1 MKGAGVPAP
10 FSSVP
15 PGRGQESLATIG
27 SLGYTFWGDAMALIE
42 DIWAREILDSRGNPT
57 VEVEV
62 RLDDGTEARAAV
74 PSGASTGTYEA
85 WELRD
90 NEKRYHGKGVLQ
102 AVRNV
107 NEIIAP
113 EIVGLDPLWQEE
125 IDALLLELD
134 GTPQKSRL
142 GANAILGVSLAVC
155 KAAAASLGLP
165 LFKYLAGARSG
176 RMPIPLMNVIN
187 GGAHADSGL
196 AIQEFMLVPVGAETF
211 AEALR
216 YGAEV
221 FHTLR
226 KLLKAEGHS
235 VAVGDEGGFAPK
247 LSSDEEALKFLVRAV
262 EESGYEPGKDVALA
276 LDCAATSFFD
286 AEHAVYRLEGERTGQ
301 ELIELYQEWIARYP
315 ILSIEDGMAEE
326 DWEGWSRLTQELGG
340 KIQVVGD
347 DVFVTNPERLRRGI
361 KSKVANAILIKL
373 NQIGTVTETLET
385 MELAQSAGYA
395 RIISHR
401 SGETEDVSIA
411 HFAVGTGCG
420 QIKTGSLSRSE
431 RVAKYNELLRI
442 EDLYEPPMARWSF
455 R

>member
-1 MKGAGVPAP
+1 
-10 FSSVP
+10 
-15 PGRGQESLATIG
+15 
-27 SLGYTFWGDAMALIE
+27 MAVIE

-62 RLDDGTEARAAV
+62 LLDDGTEARAAV
-74 PSGASTGTYEA
+74 PSGASTGTHEA
-85 WELRD
+85 LELRD
-90 NEKRYHGKGVLQ
+90 RDQRYHGKGVLQ

-134 GTPQKSRL
+134 GTPNKSRL

-176 RMPIPLMNVIN
+176 KMPIPFMNVIN

-196 AIQEFMLVPVGAETF
+196 AIQEFMIVPIGAPTF

-247 LSSDEEALKFLVRAV
+247 LPSDEEAIKFLVRAIG
-262 EESGYEPGKDVALA
+262 ESGYEPGKHLALA

-286 AEHAVYRLEGERTGQ
+286 PHREVYRLDGEKTAQ
-301 ELIELYQEWIARYP
+301 ELVELYEEWVKRYP
-315 ILSIEDGMAEE
+315 IISIEDGLAEE
-326 DWEGWSRLTQELGG
+326 DWDGWAKLTERLGQR
-340 KIQVVGD
+340 IQLVGD
-347 DVFVTNPERLRRGI
+347 DIFVTNPERLRRGI
-361 KSKVANAILIKL
+361 RHKVANAILIKL

-385 MELAQSAGYA
+385 MEIAQKAGYGCV
-395 RIISHR
+395 ISHR

-411 HFAVGTGCG
+411 HFAVGTACG

-442 EDLYEPPMARWSF
+442 EDLYEPPMAKWPPR
-455 R
+455 

>member
-1 MKGAGVPAP
+1 
-10 FSSVP
+10 
-15 PGRGQESLATIG
+15 
-27 SLGYTFWGDAMALIE
+27 MAVIE
-42 DIWAREILDSRGNPT
+42 DVWAREILDSRGNPT

-62 RLDDGTEARAAV
+62 FLDDGTEARAAV

-85 WELRD
+85 LELRD
-90 NEKRYHGKGVLQ
+90 KDQRYHGKGVLQ

-113 EIVGLDPLWQEE
+113 EIVGLDPLWQED

-134 GTPQKSRL
+134 GTPNKSRL

-176 RMPIPLMNVIN
+176 RMPIPFMNVIN

-196 AIQEFMLVPVGAETF
+196 AIQEFMIVPIGGETF

-226 KLLKAEGHS
+226 KLLKSEGYS

-247 LSSDEEALKFLVRAV
+247 LPSDEEALKFLVRAI

-276 LDCAATSFFD
+276 LDCAATGFFD
-286 AEHAVYRLEGERTGQ
+286 EHRGIYNLGGAKTAQ
-301 ELIELYQEWIARYP
+301 ELVELYEEWVKRYP
-315 ILSIEDGMAEE
+315 IISIEDGMAEE
-326 DWEGWSRLTQELGG
+326 DWDGWSLLTERLGR
-340 KIQVVGD
+340 KIQLVGD
-347 DVFVTNPERLRRGI
+347 DIFVTNPDRLRRGI
-361 KSKVANAILIKL
+361 QNKVANAILIKL

-385 MELAQSAGYA
+385 MELAQNAGYN
-395 RIISHR
+395 RMISHR

-442 EDLYEPPMARWSF
+442 EDLYEPPMAKWPAR
-455 R
+455 

>member
-1 MKGAGVPAP
+1 
-10 FSSVP
+10 
-15 PGRGQESLATIG
+15 
-27 SLGYTFWGDAMALIE
+27 MAIIE
-42 DIWAREILDSRGNPT
+42 DVWAREILDSRGNPT

-62 RLDDGTEARAAV
+62 LLDDGTEARAAV

-85 WELRD
+85 LELRD
-90 NEKRYHGKGVLQ
+90 KDKRYHGKGVLQ

-113 EIVGLDPLWQEE
+113 EIVGLDPLWQED
-125 IDALLLELD
+125 IDALLIELD
-134 GTPQKSRL
+134 GTPNKSRL

-187 GGAHADSGL
+187 GGVHADSGL
-196 AIQEFMLVPVGAETF
+196 AIQEFMIVPVGAETF

-226 KLLKAEGHS
+226 KLLKEEGHS
-235 VAVGDEGGFAPK
+235 VAVGDEGGFAPR
-247 LSSDEEALKFLVRAV
+247 LPSEEEALKFLVRSI

-286 AEHAVYRLEGERTGQ
+286 PDRGTYALLGERTAR
-301 ELIELYQEWIARYP
+301 ELVELYEEWVKHYP

-326 DWEGWSRLTQELGG
+326 DWDGWILLTQRLGQR
-340 KIQVVGD
+340 IQLVGD
-347 DVFVTNPERLRRGI
+347 DVFVTNPERLRLGI
-361 KSKVANAILIKL
+361 KKGVANAILIKL
-373 NQIGTVTETLET
+373 NQIGTVTETLAT
-385 MELAQSAGYA
+385 LELAQQAGYGG
-395 RIISHR
+395 IISHR

-442 EDLYEPPMARWSF
+442 EDLYEPPMARWP
-455 R
+455 RR

>member
-1 MKGAGVPAP
+1 
-10 FSSVP
+10 
-15 PGRGQESLATIG
+15 
-27 SLGYTFWGDAMALIE
+27 MAIIE
-42 DIWAREILDSRGNPT
+42 DVWAREILDSRGNPT

-62 RLDDGTEARAAV
+62 LLDDGTEARAAV

-85 WELRD
+85 LELRD
-90 NEKRYHGKGVLQ
+90 RDKRYHGRGVLQ

-113 EIVGLDPLWQEE
+113 EIVGLDPLWQED

-134 GTPQKSRL
+134 GTPNKSRL

-196 AIQEFMLVPVGAETF
+196 AIQEFMIVPVGAATF

-226 KLLKAEGHS
+226 KLLKNEGYS
-235 VAVGDEGGFAPK
+235 VAVGDEGGFAPR
-247 LSSDEEALKFLVRAV
+247 LPSDEEALKFLVRAI
-262 EESGYEPGKDVALA
+262 EETGYEPGKDVALA

-286 AEHAVYRLEGERTGQ
+286 PDRGTYALLGERTPRD
-301 ELIELYQEWIARYP
+301 LVELYEEWIRRYP
-315 ILSIEDGMAEE
+315 ILSIEDGMSEE
-326 DWEGWSRLTQELGG
+326 DWDGWALLTERLG
-340 KIQVVGD
+340 KKVQLVGD
-347 DVFVTNPERLRRGI
+347 DLFVTNPERLRLGLQRN
-361 KSKVANAILIKL
+361 VANAILIKL
-373 NQIGTVTETLET
+373 NQIGTVTETLTT
-385 MELAQSAGYA
+385 MELAQGAGYG

-442 EDLYEPPMARWSF
+442 EDLYEPPMARWPG

>member
-1 MKGAGVPAP
+1 
-10 FSSVP
+10 
-15 PGRGQESLATIG
+15 
-27 SLGYTFWGDAMALIE
+27 MAIIE
-42 DIWAREILDSRGNPT
+42 DVWAREILDSRGNPT

-62 RLDDGTEARAAV
+62 LLDDGTEARAAV

-85 WELRD
+85 LELRD
-90 NEKRYHGKGVLQ
+90 KDKRYHGKGVLQ

-113 EIVGLDPLWQEE
+113 EIVGLDPLWQED
-125 IDALLLELD
+125 IDDLLIELD
-134 GTPQKSRL
+134 GTPNKSRL

-155 KAAAASLGLP
+155 KAAAASLNLP

-187 GGAHADSGL
+187 GGVHADSGL
-196 AIQEFMLVPVGAETF
+196 AIQEFMIVPVGAETF

-226 KLLKAEGHS
+226 KLLKEEGHS
-235 VAVGDEGGFAPK
+235 VAVGDEGGFAPR
-247 LSSDEEALKFLVRAV
+247 LPSEEDALKFLVRAI
-262 EESGYEPGKDVALA
+262 EESGYEPGRDVALA

-286 AEHAVYRLEGERTGQ
+286 PDRGIYALSGKRTAQ
-301 ELIELYQEWIARYP
+301 ELVELYEEWVKRYP
-315 ILSIEDGMAEE
+315 IISIEDGMAEE
-326 DWEGWSRLTQELGG
+326 DWDGWALLTERLG
-340 KIQVVGD
+340 KRIQLVGD
-347 DVFVTNPERLRRGI
+347 DVFVTNPERLRLGI
-361 KSKVANAILIKL
+361 ERHVANAILIKL
-373 NQIGTVTETLET
+373 NQIGTVTETLQT
-385 MELAQSAGYA
+385 MELAQRAGYGC
-395 RIISHR
+395 IISHR

-442 EDLYEPPMARWSF
+442 EDLYEPPMARWLG

>member
-1 MKGAGVPAP
+1 
-10 FSSVP
+10 
-15 PGRGQESLATIG
+15 
-27 SLGYTFWGDAMALIE
+27 MAVIE
-42 DIWAREILDSRGNPT
+42 DIWAREVLDSRGNPT

-62 RLDDGTEARAAV
+62 VLDDGTEARAAV

-85 WELRD
+85 LELRD
-90 NEKRYHGKGVLQ
+90 KDKRYYGKGVLQ

-113 EIVGLDPLWQEE
+113 EIVGLDPLWQED
-125 IDALLLELD
+125 IDALLIEVD
-134 GTPQKSRL
+134 GTPNKSRL

-155 KAAAASLGLP
+155 KAAAAALGLP

-196 AIQEFMLVPVGAETF
+196 AIQEFMIVPVGAETF

-226 KLLKAEGHS
+226 KLLKNEGYS
-235 VAVGDEGGFAPK
+235 VAVGDEGGFAPR
-247 LSSDEEALKFLVRAV
+247 LPSEEAALKFLVRAIG
-262 EESGYEPGKDVALA
+262 EAGYEPGTRVALA

-286 AEHAVYRLEGERTGQ
+286 PDRGTYALQGEHSARDLVA
-301 ELIELYQEWIARYP
+301 LYEEWSRRYP

-326 DWEGWSRLTQELGG
+326 DWEGWAILTERLGRR
-340 KIQVVGD
+340 IQLVGD
-347 DVFVTNPERLRRGI
+347 DLFVTNPARLRMGI
-361 KSKVANAILIKL
+361 ERNVANAILIKL
-373 NQIGTVTETLET
+373 NQIGTVTETLDT
-385 MELAQSAGYA
+385 MELAQRAGYGS
-395 RIISHR
+395 IISHR

-442 EDLYEPPMARWSF
+442 EDIYEPPMARWPQ

>member
-1 MKGAGVPAP
+1 
-10 FSSVP
+10 
-15 PGRGQESLATIG
+15 
-27 SLGYTFWGDAMALIE
+27 MAVIE

-62 RLDDGTEARAAV
+62 LLDDGTEARAAV

-85 WELRD
+85 LELRD
-90 NEKRYHGKGVLQ
+90 KDSRYHGKGVLQ

-134 GTPQKSRL
+134 GTPNKSRL
-142 GANAILGVSLAVC
+142 GANAILGVSLVVC

-176 RMPIPLMNVIN
+176 KMPIPFMNVIN

-196 AIQEFMLVPVGAETF
+196 AIQEFMIVPIGAPTF

-247 LSSDEEALKFLVRAV
+247 LPSDEEAMKFLVRAIG
-262 EESGYEPGKDVALA
+262 ESGYEPGKHLALA

-286 AEHAVYRLEGERTGQ
+286 PHREVYRLDGEKTAQ
-301 ELIELYQEWIARYP
+301 ELVELYEEWVKRYP
-315 ILSIEDGMAEE
+315 IISIEDGLAEE
-326 DWEGWSRLTQELGG
+326 DWDGWAKLTERLGQR
-340 KIQVVGD
+340 IQLVGD
-347 DVFVTNPERLRRGI
+347 DIFVTNPERLRRGI
-361 KSKVANAILIKL
+361 RHQVANAILIKL

-385 MELAQSAGYA
+385 MEIAQKAGYGCV
-395 RIISHR
+395 ISHR

-411 HFAVGTGCG
+411 HFAVGTACG

-442 EDLYEPPMARWSF
+442 EDLYEPPMAKWPPR
-455 R
+455 

>member
-1 MKGAGVPAP
+1 
-10 FSSVP
+10 
-15 PGRGQESLATIG
+15 
-27 SLGYTFWGDAMALIE
+27 MAIIE
-42 DIWAREILDSRGNPT
+42 DVWAREILDSRGNPT

-62 RLDDGTEARAAV
+62 LLDDGTEARAAV

-85 WELRD
+85 LELRD
-90 NEKRYHGKGVLQ
+90 RDKRYHGRGVLQ

-113 EIVGLDPLWQEE
+113 EIVGLDPLWQED

-134 GTPQKSRL
+134 GTPNKSRL

-187 GGAHADSGL
+187 GGGHADSGL
-196 AIQEFMLVPVGAETF
+196 AIQEFMIVPVGAATF

-226 KLLKAEGHS
+226 KLLKNEGYS
-235 VAVGDEGGFAPK
+235 VAVGDEGGFAPR
-247 LSSDEEALKFLVRAV
+247 LPSDEEALKFLVRAI
-262 EESGYEPGKDVALA
+262 EETGYEPGKDVALA

-286 AEHAVYRLEGERTGQ
+286 PDRGTYALLGERTPRD
-301 ELIELYQEWIARYP
+301 LVELYEEWIRRYP
-315 ILSIEDGMAEE
+315 ILSIEDGMSEE
-326 DWEGWSRLTQELGG
+326 DWDGWALLTERLG
-340 KIQVVGD
+340 KKVQLVGD
-347 DVFVTNPERLRRGI
+347 DLFVTNPERLRLGLQRN
-361 KSKVANAILIKL
+361 VANAILIKL
-373 NQIGTVTETLET
+373 NQIGTVTETLTT
-385 MELAQSAGYA
+385 MELAQGAGYG

-442 EDLYEPPMARWSF
+442 EDLYEPPMARWPG

>member
-1 MKGAGVPAP
+1 
-10 FSSVP
+10 
-15 PGRGQESLATIG
+15 
-27 SLGYTFWGDAMALIE
+27 MAIIE
-42 DIWAREILDSRGNPT
+42 DVWAREILDSRGNPT

-62 RLDDGTEARAAV
+62 VLDDGTEARAAV

-85 WELRD
+85 LELRD
-90 NEKRYHGKGVLQ
+90 KDKRYHGKGVLQ

-113 EIVGLDPLWQEE
+113 EIVGLDPLWQED
-125 IDALLLELD
+125 IDALLIELD
-134 GTPQKSRL
+134 GTPNKSRL

-187 GGAHADSGL
+187 GGVHADSGL
-196 AIQEFMLVPVGAETF
+196 AIQEFMIVPVGAETF

-226 KLLKAEGHS
+226 HLLKEEGHS
-235 VAVGDEGGFAPK
+235 VAVGDEGGFAPR
-247 LSSDEEALKFLVRAV
+247 LPSEEEALKFLVRAI

-286 AEHAVYRLEGERTGQ
+286 PDRGTYALSGERTAR
-301 ELIELYQEWIARYP
+301 ELVELYEEWVKRYP

-326 DWEGWSRLTQELGG
+326 DWEGWILLTERLG
-340 KIQVVGD
+340 KRIQLVGD
-347 DVFVTNPERLRRGI
+347 DVFVTNPERLRLGI
-361 KSKVANAILIKL
+361 EKGVANAILIKL
-373 NQIGTVTETLET
+373 NQIGTVTETLAT
-385 MELAQSAGYA
+385 LELAQRAGYGGV
-395 RIISHR
+395 ISHR

-442 EDLYEPPMARWSF
+442 EDLYEPPMARWPG

>member
-1 MKGAGVPAP
+1 
-10 FSSVP
+10 
-15 PGRGQESLATIG
+15 
-27 SLGYTFWGDAMALIE
+27 MAVIE

-57 VEVEV
+57 VEVEIL
-62 RLDDGTEARAAV
+62 LDDGTEARAAV

-85 WELRD
+85 LELRD
-90 NEKRYHGKGVLQ
+90 KDSRYHGKGVLQ

-107 NEIIAP
+107 NEIITP

-134 GTPQKSRL
+134 GTPNKSRL

-176 RMPIPLMNVIN
+176 KMPIPFMNVIN

-196 AIQEFMLVPVGAETF
+196 AIQEFMIVPIGAPTF

-247 LSSDEEALKFLVRAV
+247 LPSDEEAVKFLVRAIG
-262 EESGYEPGKDVALA
+262 ESGYEPGKHLALA

-286 AEHAVYRLEGERTGQ
+286 PHREVYRLDGEKTAQ
-301 ELIELYQEWIARYP
+301 ELVELYEEWVKHYP
-315 ILSIEDGMAEE
+315 IISIEDGLAEE
-326 DWEGWSRLTQELGG
+326 DWDGWAKLTERLGQR
-340 KIQVVGD
+340 IQLVGD
-347 DVFVTNPERLRRGI
+347 DIFVTNPERLRRGI
-361 KSKVANAILIKL
+361 RHNVANAILIKL

-385 MELAQSAGYA
+385 MEIAQKAGYGCV
-395 RIISHR
+395 ISHR

-411 HFAVGTGCG
+411 HFAVGTACG

-442 EDLYEPPMARWSF
+442 EDLYEPPMAKWPPR
-455 R
+455 

>member
-1 MKGAGVPAP
+1 
-10 FSSVP
+10 
-15 PGRGQESLATIG
+15 
-27 SLGYTFWGDAMALIE
+27 MAVIE

-62 RLDDGTEARAAV
+62 LLDDGTEARAAV
-74 PSGASTGTYEA
+74 PSGASTGTHEA
-85 WELRD
+85 LELRD
-90 NEKRYHGKGVLQ
+90 RDQRYHGKGVLQ

-113 EIVGLDPLWQEE
+113 EIVGLDPLWQED
-125 IDALLLELD
+125 IDAILLELD
-134 GTPQKSRL
+134 GTPNKSRL

-176 RMPIPLMNVIN
+176 KMPIPFMNVIN

-196 AIQEFMLVPVGAETF
+196 TIQEFMIVPIGAKTF

-226 KLLKAEGHS
+226 KLLKDEGYS

-247 LSSDEEALKFLVRAV
+247 LPSDEEAIKFLVRAI
-262 EESGYEPGKDVALA
+262 EETGYEPGKDVALA
-276 LDCAATSFFD
+276 LDCAATGFFD
-286 AEHAVYRLEGERTGQ
+286 EHREIYHLDGEKTAQ
-301 ELIELYQEWIARYP
+301 ELAELYEAWVSRYP
-315 ILSIEDGMAEE
+315 IISIEDGMAEE
-326 DWEGWSRLTQELGG
+326 DWDGWAHLTARLGG
-340 KIQVVGD
+340 KTQLVGD
-347 DVFVTNPERLRRGI
+347 DIFVTNPDRLRRGI
-361 KSKVANAILIKL
+361 QNKVANAILIKL

-385 MELAQSAGYA
+385 MATAQNAGYN
-395 RIISHR
+395 RMISHR

-442 EDLYEPPMARWSF
+442 EDLYEPPMAKWPVR
-455 R
+455 

>member
-1 MKGAGVPAP
+1 
-10 FSSVP
+10 
-15 PGRGQESLATIG
+15 
-27 SLGYTFWGDAMALIE
+27 MAVIE

-62 RLDDGTEARAAV
+62 LLDDGTEARAAV

-85 WELRD
+85 LELRD
-90 NEKRYHGKGVLQ
+90 KDQRYHGKGVLQ

-113 EIVGLDPLWQEE
+113 EIVGLDPLWQED

-134 GTPQKSRL
+134 GTPNKSRL

-176 RMPIPLMNVIN
+176 RMPIPFMNVIN

-196 AIQEFMLVPVGAETF
+196 AIQEFMIVPIGAPTF

-247 LSSDEEALKFLVRAV
+247 LPSDEDALKFLVRAI
-262 EESGYEPGKDVALA
+262 EESGYEPGKHVALA

-286 AEHAVYRLEGERTGQ
+286 AHREIYRLDGEKTAQ
-301 ELIELYQEWIARYP
+301 ELVELYEEWVKRYP
-315 ILSIEDGMAEE
+315 IISIEDGLAEE
-326 DWEGWSRLTQELGG
+326 DWDGWAKLTERLGQR
-340 KIQVVGD
+340 IQLVGD
-347 DVFVTNPERLRRGI
+347 DIFVTNPERLRRGI
-361 KSKVANAILIKL
+361 RQKVANAILIKL

-385 MELAQSAGYA
+385 MEIAQKAGYGC
-395 RIISHR
+395 IISHR

-442 EDLYEPPMARWSF
+442 EDLYEPPMAKWPPR
-455 R
+455 

>member
-1 MKGAGVPAP
+1 
-10 FSSVP
+10 
-15 PGRGQESLATIG
+15 
-27 SLGYTFWGDAMALIE
+27 MAVIE

-62 RLDDGTEARAAV
+62 LLDDGTEARAAV
-74 PSGASTGTYEA
+74 PSGASTGTHEA
-85 WELRD
+85 LELRD
-90 NEKRYHGKGVLQ
+90 RDQRYHGKGVLQ

-113 EIVGLDPLWQEE
+113 EIVGLDPLWQED
-125 IDALLLELD
+125 IDAILLELD
-134 GTPQKSRL
+134 GTPNKSRL

-176 RMPIPLMNVIN
+176 KMPIPFMNVIN

-196 AIQEFMLVPVGAETF
+196 AIQEFMIVPIGAETF

-226 KLLKAEGHS
+226 KLLKDEGYS

-247 LSSDEEALKFLVRAV
+247 LPSDEEAIKFLVRAI
-262 EESGYEPGKDVALA
+262 EETGYEPGKDVALA
-276 LDCAATSFFD
+276 LDCAATGFFD
-286 AEHAVYRLEGERTGQ
+286 EHREIYNLHGEKTAQ
-301 ELIELYQEWIARYP
+301 ELIELYEEWVNRYP
-315 ILSIEDGMAEE
+315 IIMIEDGMAEE
-326 DWEGWSRLTQELGG
+326 DWDGWARLTARLGG
-340 KIQVVGD
+340 KIQLVGD
-347 DVFVTNPERLRRGI
+347 DIFVTNPDRLRRGI
-361 KSKVANAILIKL
+361 QNKVANAILIKL

-385 MELAQSAGYA
+385 MEIAQNAGYN
-395 RIISHR
+395 RMISHR

-442 EDLYEPPMARWSF
+442 EDLYEPPMAKWPVR
-455 R
+455 

>member
-1 MKGAGVPAP
+1 
-10 FSSVP
+10 
-15 PGRGQESLATIG
+15 
-27 SLGYTFWGDAMALIE
+27 MAVIE

-62 RLDDGTEARAAV
+62 LLDDGTEARAAV
-74 PSGASTGTYEA
+74 PSGASTGTHEA
-85 WELRD
+85 LELRD
-90 NEKRYHGKGVLQ
+90 RDQRYHGKGVLQ

-134 GTPQKSRL
+134 GTPNKSRL

-176 RMPIPLMNVIN
+176 KMPIPFMNVIN

-196 AIQEFMLVPVGAETF
+196 AIQEFMIVPIGAPTF

-247 LSSDEEALKFLVRAV
+247 LPSDEEAMKFLVRAIG
-262 EESGYEPGKDVALA
+262 ESGYEPGKHLALA
-276 LDCAATSFFD
+276 LDCAATSFLD
-286 AEHAVYRLEGERTGQ
+286 PHREVYRLDGENTAQ
-301 ELIELYQEWIARYP
+301 ELVELYEEWVKRYP
-315 ILSIEDGMAEE
+315 IISIEDGLAEE
-326 DWEGWSRLTQELGG
+326 DWDGWAKLTERLGQR
-340 KIQVVGD
+340 IQLVGD
-347 DVFVTNPERLRRGI
+347 DIFVTNPERLRRGI
-361 KSKVANAILIKL
+361 RHKVANAILIKL

-385 MELAQSAGYA
+385 MEIAQKAGYGCV
-395 RIISHR
+395 ISHR

-411 HFAVGTGCG
+411 HFAVGTACG

-442 EDLYEPPMARWSF
+442 EDLYEPPMAKWPPR
-455 R
+455 

>member
-1 MKGAGVPAP
+1 MPV
-10 FSSVP
+10 
-15 PGRGQESLATIG
+15 
-27 SLGYTFWGDAMALIE
+27 IE
-42 DIWAREILDSRGNPT
+42 DLWAREILDSRGNPT
-57 VEVEV
+57 VEVEIL
-62 RLDDGTEARAAV
+62 LDDGTMARAAV

-85 WELRD
+85 LELRD
-90 NEKRYHGKGVLQ
+90 KDQRYHGKGVLQ

-113 EIVGLDPLWQEE
+113 EIVGLDPLWQED

-134 GTPQKSRL
+134 GTPNKSRL

-155 KAAAASLGLP
+155 KAAAASLELP

-176 RMPIPLMNVIN
+176 RMPIPMMNVIN

-196 AIQEFMLVPVGAETF
+196 AIQEFMIVPIGAETF

-226 KLLKAEGHS
+226 KLLKSEGHS

-247 LSSDEEALKFLVRAV
+247 LPSDEEALKFLLRAI
-262 EESGYEPGKDVALA
+262 EESGYEPGKDLALA
-276 LDCAATSFFD
+276 LDCAATGFFD
-286 AEHAVYRLEGERTGQ
+286 EHREIYKLDGEKTAP
-301 ELIELYQEWIARYP
+301 ELIELYEEWVKRYP
-315 ILSIEDGMAEE
+315 IISIEDGMAEE
-326 DWEGWSRLTQELGG
+326 DWDGWARLTERLGE
-340 KIQVVGD
+340 KIQLVGD
-347 DVFVTNPERLRRGI
+347 DIFVTNPERLRRGI
-361 KSKVANAILIKL
+361 KNKVANAILIKL
-373 NQIGTVTETLET
+373 NQIGTVTETLQT
-385 MELAQSAGYA
+385 MEIAQSAGYNC
-395 RIISHR
+395 IISHR

-442 EDLYEPPMARWSF
+442 EDLYEPPMAKWPR

>member
-1 MKGAGVPAP
+1 
-10 FSSVP
+10 
-15 PGRGQESLATIG
+15 
-27 SLGYTFWGDAMALIE
+27 MAVIE

-62 RLDDGTEARAAV
+62 LLDDGTEARAAV
-74 PSGASTGTYEA
+74 PSGASTGTHEA
-85 WELRD
+85 LELRD
-90 NEKRYHGKGVLQ
+90 KDRRYHGKGVLQ

-125 IDALLLELD
+125 IDAILLELD
-134 GTPQKSRL
+134 GTPNKSRL

-176 RMPIPLMNVIN
+176 RMPIPFMNVIN

-196 AIQEFMLVPVGAETF
+196 AIQEFMIVPIGAPAF

-247 LSSDEEALKFLVRAV
+247 LPSDEEAIKFLVRAI
-262 EESGYEPGKDVALA
+262 EESGYEPGKHIALA

-286 AEHAVYRLEGERTGQ
+286 PHREIYRLDGEKSAQ
-301 ELIELYQEWIARYP
+301 ELVELYEEWVKRYP
-315 ILSIEDGMAEE
+315 IVSIEDGLAEE
-326 DWEGWSRLTQELGG
+326 DWDGWAKLTERLGQR
-340 KIQVVGD
+340 IQLVGD
-347 DVFVTNPERLRRGI
+347 DIFVTNPERLRRGI
-361 KSKVANAILIKL
+361 RQKVANAILIKL

-385 MELAQSAGYA
+385 MEIAQKAGYGC
-395 RIISHR
+395 IISHR

-442 EDLYEPPMARWSF
+442 EDLYEPPMAKWPPR
-455 R
+455 

>member
-1 MKGAGVPAP
+1 
-10 FSSVP
+10 
-15 PGRGQESLATIG
+15 
-27 SLGYTFWGDAMALIE
+27 MAVIE

-62 RLDDGTEARAAV
+62 LLDDGTEARAAV

-85 WELRD
+85 LELRD
-90 NEKRYHGKGVLQ
+90 KDRRYHGKGVLQ

-113 EIVGLDPLWQEE
+113 EIVGLDPLWQED
-125 IDALLLELD
+125 IDAILLELD
-134 GTPQKSRL
+134 GTPNKSRL

-165 LFKYLAGARSG
+165 LFKYLAGAKSG

-196 AIQEFMLVPVGAETF
+196 TIQEFMIVPVGAETF

-226 KLLKAEGHS
+226 KLLKSEGHS
-235 VAVGDEGGFAPK
+235 VAVGDEGGFAPR
-247 LSSDEEALKFLVRAV
+247 LPSDEEALKFLVRAI

-286 AEHAVYRLEGERTGQ
+286 ESRGVYRFDGEKTAQ
-301 ELIELYQEWIARYP
+301 ELVELYEEWVNRYP
-315 ILSIEDGMAEE
+315 IISIEDGLAEE
-326 DWEGWSRLTQELGG
+326 DWDGWALLTARLGK
-340 KIQVVGD
+340 KIQLVGD
-347 DVFVTNPERLRRGI
+347 DIFVTNPERLRRGI
-361 KSKVANAILIKL
+361 QNNVANAILVKL

-385 MELAQSAGYA
+385 MDIAKSAGYNA
-395 RIISHR
+395 IISHR

-442 EDLYEPPMARWSF
+442 EDLYEPPMARWPSP
-455 R
+455 

>member
-1 MKGAGVPAP
+1 
-10 FSSVP
+10 
-15 PGRGQESLATIG
+15 
-27 SLGYTFWGDAMALIE
+27 MAVIE

-62 RLDDGTEARAAV
+62 LLDDGTEARAAV
-74 PSGASTGTYEA
+74 PSGASTGTHEA
-85 WELRD
+85 LELRD
-90 NEKRYHGKGVLQ
+90 RDRRYHGKGVLQ

-113 EIVGLDPLWQEE
+113 EIVGLDPLWQED
-125 IDALLLELD
+125 IDAILLELD
-134 GTPQKSRL
+134 GTPNKSRL

-176 RMPIPLMNVIN
+176 KMPIPFMNVIN

-196 AIQEFMLVPVGAETF
+196 AIQEFMIVPIGAETF

-226 KLLKAEGHS
+226 KLLKEGGYS

-247 LSSDEEALKFLVRAV
+247 LPSDEEAIKFLVRAI
-262 EESGYEPGKDVALA
+262 EETGYEPGKDVALA
-276 LDCAATSFFD
+276 LDCAATGFFD
-286 AEHAVYRLEGERTGQ
+286 EHREIYRLDGEKTAQ
-301 ELIELYQEWIARYP
+301 ELVELYEAWVSRYP
-315 ILSIEDGMAEE
+315 IISIEDGMAEE
-326 DWEGWSRLTQELGG
+326 DWDGWAYLTARLGG
-340 KIQVVGD
+340 KIQLVGD
-347 DVFVTNPERLRRGI
+347 DIFVTNPDRLRRGI
-361 KSKVANAILIKL
+361 QNKVANAILIKL
-373 NQIGTVTETLET
+373 NQIGTVTETLKT
-385 MELAQSAGYA
+385 MEIAQSAGYNSM
-395 RIISHR
+395 ISHR

-442 EDLYEPPMARWSF
+442 EDLYEPPMAKWPVR
-455 R
+455 

>member
-1 MKGAGVPAP
+1 M
-10 FSSVP
+10 SV
-15 PGRGQESLATIG
+15 
-27 SLGYTFWGDAMALIE
+27 IE
-42 DIWAREILDSRGNPT
+42 DLWAREILDSRGNPT
-57 VEVEV
+57 VEVEIL
-62 RLDDGTEARAAV
+62 LDDGTMARAAV

-85 WELRD
+85 LELRD
-90 NEKRYHGKGVLQ
+90 KDQRYHGKGVLQ

-113 EIVGLDPLWQEE
+113 EIVGLDPLWQED

-134 GTPQKSRL
+134 GTPNKSRL

-155 KAAAASLGLP
+155 KAAAASLELP

-176 RMPIPLMNVIN
+176 RMPIPMMNVIN

-196 AIQEFMLVPVGAETF
+196 AIQEFMIVPIGAETF

-226 KLLKAEGHS
+226 KLLKSEGHS

-247 LSSDEEALKFLVRAV
+247 LPSDEEALKFLLRAI
-262 EESGYEPGKDVALA
+262 EESGYEPGKDLALA
-276 LDCAATSFFD
+276 LDCAATGFFD
-286 AEHAVYRLEGERTGQ
+286 EHREIYKLDGEKTAP
-301 ELIELYQEWIARYP
+301 ELIELYEEWVKRYP
-315 ILSIEDGMAEE
+315 IISIEDGMAEE
-326 DWEGWSRLTQELGG
+326 DWDGWARLTERLGE
-340 KIQVVGD
+340 KIQLVGD
-347 DVFVTNPERLRRGI
+347 DIFVTNPERLRRGI
-361 KSKVANAILIKL
+361 KNKVANAILIKL
-373 NQIGTVTETLET
+373 NQIGTVTETLQT
-385 MELAQSAGYA
+385 MEIAQNAGYNC
-395 RIISHR
+395 IISHR

-442 EDLYEPPMARWSF
+442 EDLYEPPMAKWPR

>member
-1 MKGAGVPAP
+1 MP
-10 FSSVP
+10 
-15 PGRGQESLATIG
+15 I
-27 SLGYTFWGDAMALIE
+27 IE
-42 DIWAREILDSRGNPT
+42 DVWAREILDSRGNPT
-57 VEVEV
+57 VEVEIL
-62 RLDDGTEARAAV
+62 LDDGTEARAAV

-85 WELRD
+85 LELRD
-90 NEKRYHGKGVLQ
+90 KDKRYHGRGVLQ

-125 IDALLLELD
+125 IDALLVELD
-134 GTPQKSRL
+134 GTPNKSRL

-196 AIQEFMLVPVGAETF
+196 AIQEFMIVPIGAETF

-226 KLLKAEGHS
+226 KLLKSEGYS
-235 VAVGDEGGFAPK
+235 VAVGDEGGFAPR
-247 LSSDEEALKFLVRAV
+247 LPSDEDALKFLMRAI

-276 LDCAATSFFD
+276 LDCAATAFFD
-286 AEHAVYRLEGERTGQ
+286 PQGKRYELAGEKTAL
-301 ELIELYQEWIARYP
+301 ELIELYEEWIKRYP
-315 ILSIEDGMAEE
+315 IISIEDGMAEE
-326 DWEGWSRLTQELGG
+326 DWDGWARLTHALGG
-340 KIQVVGD
+340 KVQLVGD
-347 DVFVTNPERLRRGI
+347 DVFVTNPERLERGI
-361 KSKVANAILIKL
+361 RDNVANAILIKL
-373 NQIGTVTETLET
+373 NQIGTVSETLQT
-385 MELAQSAGYA
+385 MELARSAGYNCV
-395 RIISHR
+395 ISHR

-442 EDLYEPPMARWSF
+442 EDIYEPPMAKWPSR
-455 R
+455 

>member
-1 MKGAGVPAP
+1 MPV
-10 FSSVP
+10 
-15 PGRGQESLATIG
+15 
-27 SLGYTFWGDAMALIE
+27 IE
-42 DIWAREILDSRGNPT
+42 DVWAREILDSRGNPT
-57 VEVEV
+57 VEVEIL
-62 RLDDGTEARAAV
+62 LDDGTEARAAV

-85 WELRD
+85 LELRD
-90 NEKRYHGKGVLQ
+90 KDRRYHGKGVLQ

-113 EIVGLDPLWQEE
+113 EIVGLDPLWQED

-134 GTPQKSRL
+134 GTPNKSRL

-155 KAAAASLGLP
+155 KAAALSLGLP

-176 RMPIPLMNVIN
+176 RMPIPMMNVIN

-196 AIQEFMLVPVGAETF
+196 AIQEFMIVPIGAETF

-226 KLLKAEGHS
+226 KLLKSEGHS

-247 LSSDEEALKFLVRAV
+247 LPSDEEALKFLVRAI
-262 EESGYEPGKDVALA
+262 EESGYEPGKDLALA

-286 AEHAVYRLEGERTGQ
+286 EHRGTYNLDGEKTGP
-301 ELIELYQEWIARYP
+301 ELIELYEEWVKRYP
-315 ILSIEDGMAEE
+315 IISIEDGMAEE
-326 DWEGWSRLTQELGG
+326 DWDGWARLTERLGG
-340 KIQVVGD
+340 RIQLVGD
-347 DVFVTNPERLRRGI
+347 DIFVTNPERLRRGI
-361 KSKVANAILIKL
+361 QNKVANAILVKL

-385 MELAQSAGYA
+385 MEIAQSAGYNC
-395 RIISHR
+395 IISHR

-442 EDLYEPPMARWSF
+442 EDLYEPPMAKWPR

>member
-1 MKGAGVPAP
+1 
-10 FSSVP
+10 
-15 PGRGQESLATIG
+15 
-27 SLGYTFWGDAMALIE
+27 MAVIE

-57 VEVEV
+57 VEVEIL
-62 RLDDGTEARAAV
+62 LDDGTEARAAV

-85 WELRD
+85 LELRD
-90 NEKRYHGKGVLQ
+90 KDSRYHGKGVLQ

-134 GTPQKSRL
+134 GTPNKSRL

-176 RMPIPLMNVIN
+176 KMPIPFMNVIN

-196 AIQEFMLVPVGAETF
+196 AIQEFMIVPIGAPTF

-247 LSSDEEALKFLVRAV
+247 LPSDEEAIKFLVRAIG
-262 EESGYEPGKDVALA
+262 ESGYEPGKHLALA

-286 AEHAVYRLEGERTGQ
+286 PHREVYRLDGEKTAQ
-301 ELIELYQEWIARYP
+301 ELVELYEEWVKRYP
-315 ILSIEDGMAEE
+315 IISIEDGLAEE
-326 DWEGWSRLTQELGG
+326 DWDGWAKLTERLGPR
-340 KIQVVGD
+340 IQLVGD
-347 DVFVTNPERLRRGI
+347 DIFVTNPERLRRGI
-361 KSKVANAILIKL
+361 RHKVANAILIKL

-385 MELAQSAGYA
+385 IEIAQRAGYGCV
-395 RIISHR
+395 ISHR

-411 HFAVGTGCG
+411 HFAVGTACG

-442 EDLYEPPMARWSF
+442 EDLYEPPMAKWPPR
-455 R
+455 

>member
-1 MKGAGVPAP
+1 
-10 FSSVP
+10 
-15 PGRGQESLATIG
+15 
-27 SLGYTFWGDAMALIE
+27 MALIE
-42 DIWAREILDSRGNPT
+42 DVWAREILDSRGNPT
-57 VEVEV
+57 VEVEIL
-62 RLDDGTEARAAV
+62 LDDGTEARSAV

-90 NEKRYHGKGVLQ
+90 KEERYHGKGVLQ

-113 EIVGLDPLWQEE
+113 EIVGLDPIWQEE
-125 IDALLLELD
+125 IDAILLELD
-134 GTPQKSRL
+134 STPQKSRL

-165 LFKYLAGARSG
+165 LFKYLAGARPG
-176 RMPIPLMNVIN
+176 RMPIPLMNIIN

-196 AIQEFMLVPVGAETF
+196 AIQEFMLVPVGAESF

-216 YGAEV
+216 HGAEV

-247 LSSDEEALKFLVRAV
+247 LPSDEEALKFLVRAI

-286 AEHAVYRLEGERTGQ
+286 AERAIYRLEGERTGR
-301 ELIELYQEWIARYP
+301 ELIELYKEWIARYP

-340 KIQVVGD
+340 KIQIVGD

-420 QIKTGSLSRSE
+420 QIKTGSVSRSE

-442 EDLYEPPMARWSF
+442 EDLYEPPMAGWPF